1 MEVRTVSR
9 TRFAFHHVTFKVQLA
24 EVSLKD
30 FQKLW
35 DSPSFRKQSLVFLVL
50 GEGIMLVRE
59 CGLFCLGSLPWGSQ
73 WPLVI
78 TQTTLLRGAQGQE

>member
-1 MEVRTVSR
+1 MEVKTVLR
-9 TRFAFHHVTFKVQLA
+9 TRFVFHHVTFKVQLA

-35 DSPSFRKQSLVFLVL
+35 DSPSFRKQSLIFLVL

-59 CGLFCLGSLPWGSQ
+59 CGLFCLLDSCYGEVSGLLS
-73 WPLVI
+73 
-78 TQTTLLRGAQGQE
+78 LLRQLH